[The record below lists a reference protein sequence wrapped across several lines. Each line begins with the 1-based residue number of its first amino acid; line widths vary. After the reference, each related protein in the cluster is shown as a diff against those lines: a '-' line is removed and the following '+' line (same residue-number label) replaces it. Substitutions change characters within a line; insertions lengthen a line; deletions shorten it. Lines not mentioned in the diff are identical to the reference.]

1 MRRRSIGLFLWL
13 GFLLALPQIAKAYQ
27 LVCKVVAIPDG
38 DTLTVSDNSNAQHVI
53 RLAGIDAP
61 EHGQPFGAASEKHL
75 ADLVLNKNINLDCTN
90 EQSYGRLVCKVLL
103 PSGEDVDLDQ
113 VKAGMAWHYKRKLL
127 GPQRRAL
134 VSTQRIVGRLSADSK
149 VSKVG
154 PRHVVIANELSD
166 EAASRRLWAAV
177 IRRCVDDC
185 QSALS
190 NDWAPGGTAGWN
202 PSGTGSVQVG
212 GAEYSMESLRRVQP
226 PPQRAGYSS

>member
-75 ADLVLNKNINLDCTN
+75 ADLVLNKNVNLDCTN

-113 VKAGMAWHYKRKLL
+113 VKAGMAWHYKQYAYSQTPDDRQSYAAAEDAAREAHL
-127 GPQRRAL
+127 G
-134 VSTQRIVGRLSADSK
+134 
-149 VSKVG
+149 
-154 PRHVVIANELSD
+154 
-166 EAASRRLWAAV
+166 LWADAH
-177 IRRCVDDC
+177 
-185 QSALS
+185 
-190 NDWAPGGTAGWN
+190 P
-202 PSGTGSVQVG
+202 
-212 GAEYSMESLRRVQP
+212 VQP
-226 PPQRAGYSS
+226 QDFRHGSQSPLCLDKLGHRVACSEQYHGPVRGKQYGSLSEVARLITGNRWSGPLFFGLKARPKEVSGDGAR